1 METIIIKMETQKV
14 VFKMIGD
21 EVIAIFPNNLYSE
34 VLYGNTMVDSYMH
47 IGQHSACSVE
57 LLDGLQDASEEQYK
71 DLKIELEEIGY
82 NLDMDIKTIEFMDND
97 TIHTFTFNVIHSDFW
112 FCDNGYDIHYCEDDN
127 EICVYKQDDT
137 SKTIYSETIKN

>member
-1 METIIIKMETQKV
+1 METTKV

-57 LLDGLQDASEEQYK
+57 LIDELEDASFEQYK

-82 NLDMDIKTIEFMDND
+82 NLEL
-97 TIHTFTFNVIHSDFW
+97 
-112 FCDNGYDIHYCEDDN
+112 
-127 EICVYKQDDT
+127 
-137 SKTIYSETIKN
+137 

>member
-1 METIIIKMETQKV
+1 
-14 VFKMIGD
+14 
-21 EVIAIFPNNLYSE
+21 
-34 VLYGNTMVDSYMH
+34 MH
-47 IGQHSACSVE
+47 IGQHSACDIE
-57 LLDGLQDASEEQYK
+57 FAKGLKDASFEQYK

-97 TIHTFTFNVIHSDFW
+97 TMHTFTFNVIHSDFW

-137 SKTIYSETIKN
+137 SKTIYSEKIKN